1 MTPRPVTME
10 SEMSDLVQAAVAAAL
25 REAAALFEQDAL
37 DMRAEEKTLYWTSIL
52 ALITPD
58 AQAALDRVVAAER
71 ERCAKVAG
79 HDDRIKELKAERNA
93 LAEENERLRNR
104 VKLGRIHRG
113 ALAEIKATVDGK
125 SDQPVADIISG
136 CIAAVAAYRATLAEL
151 KGQGDE

>member
-1 MTPRPVTME
+1 MTDRRHATLEAMLKMVL
-10 SEMSDLVQAAVAAAL
+10 D
-25 REAAALFEQDAL
+25 REAA
-37 DMRAEEKTLYWTSIL
+37 T
-52 ALITPD
+52 
-58 AQAALDRVVAAER
+58 AAR
-71 ERCAKVAG
+71 
-79 HDDRIKELKAERNA
+79 HDDRIEKLKAERNA